1 MPKMVRTNVV
11 IDERLIRKVMS
22 LYGLATKR
30 EAVDFALHAV
40 LDGGGRANPDPWA
53 GALELDGLWADRP
66 DDEMRAIY
74 DDDRPQHQQAPAS

>member
-1 MPKMVRTNVV
+1 MAKMVRTNVV

-22 LYGLATKR
+22 LYGLETKR

-40 LDGGGRANPDPWA
+40 LDGGGRASPDPWA

-66 DDEMRAIY
+66 DQELRAIY
-74 DDDRPQHQQAPAS
+74 DGDLPEQEQPAS

>member
-1 MPKMVRTNVV
+1 MAKMVRTNVV

-22 LYGLATKR
+22 LYGLETKR

-40 LDGGGRANPDPWA
+40 LEGGGRASPDPWV

-66 DDEMRAIY
+66 KEELKSIY
-74 DDDRPQHQQAPAS
+74 DDDLPERERPAS